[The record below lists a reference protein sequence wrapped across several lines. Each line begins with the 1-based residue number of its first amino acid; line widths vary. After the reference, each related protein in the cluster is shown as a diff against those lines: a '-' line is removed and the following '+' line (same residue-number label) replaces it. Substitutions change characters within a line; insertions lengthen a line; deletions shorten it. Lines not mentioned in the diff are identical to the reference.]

1 MKNLVKKSMVPAFAS
16 ALLILAAGQAQAV
29 SVSVLNTVDAVD
41 NWFTSRGAASIDADS
56 LYDYMGLRASSTVD
70 MLENFESVT
79 EGWYATLGTGNVGT
93 FTATGEPGTGSS
105 AYTGGPEP
113 RFEIRDYDANGRE
126 NVYPWGIGDNYLDSA
141 DVSEITWNLKDAAPD
156 YGNLFFT
163 LTDPSDVGAL
173 TTVGTSFE
181 FFGGSAAGSI
191 EDQLNGSL
199 WFVGVDGQGEILEK
213 ITLATTYAASGNAHT
228 NDGFGIDSIG
238 TVRQS
243 VPEPATAL
251 LLGAG
256 LLPLMGFLRRKKE
269 DEM

>member
-29 SVSVLNTVDAVD
+29 SVSVLDSVDAVD
-41 NWFTSRGAASIDADS
+41 NWFTSRGAASISAGS

-93 FTATGEPGTGSS
+93 FTATGEAGTG
-105 AYTGGPEP
+105 ATAHGGGVAL
-113 RFEIRDYDANGRE
+113 FEIRDDGQAGRE

-141 DVSEITWNLKDAAPD
+141 DVSEITWTLPSHEYENI
-156 YGNLFFT
+156 FFT
-163 LTDPSDVGAL
+163 LMDPSDVGARS
-173 TTVGTSFE
+173 VAGTNV
-181 FFGGSAAGSI
+181 GGSGATGYI
-191 EDQLNGSL
+191 DNQLNGSL
-199 WFVGVDGQGEILEK
+199 WFVGVDGEGVDLST
-213 ITLATTYAASGNAHT
+213 ITLATIYAASGNAHT
-228 NDGFGIDSIG
+228 GDGFGLDSIG